1 MATLRKRLAAT
12 IRPTNGNKSLG
23 ISMVMR
29 FFDLSCSVNCF
40 CDYGEVMEGRQSLTD
55 EEFGDLFSQVL
66 KETAVGVRKD

>member
-1 MATLRKRLAAT
+1 
-12 IRPTNGNKSLG
+12 
-23 ISMVMR
+23 MVMR